1 MDLKACTDCPPNNS
15 SSNCGQPKRKVLLQL
30 QLVLNLK
37 EKSGPGLKVLGKSV
51 GLCKTIW
58 VIPRGWVQKC
68 DVKVKNSKCSLSITS
83 CAVSIS
89 VSLSF

>member
-1 MDLKACTDCPPNNS
+1 MIKNS
-15 SSNCGQPKRKVLLQL
+15 VLTFILRLRAKNYVRAFWYKMRK
-30 QLVLNLK
+30 LVWN
-37 EKSGPGLKVLGKSV
+37 
-51 GLCKTIW
+51 IW

-68 DVKVKNSKCSLSITS
+68 DMKVKNSKCSLSIKS